1 MVPFKHY
8 MVNVCDENVLFP
20 APANATVAELK
31 ALAIMKYFELHPEKI
46 GGQVV
51 QLETPCQWGGECPEG
66 VENCSVCSRMFADE

>member
-46 GGQVV
+46 SSQVV
-51 QLETPCQWGGECPEG
+51 QLVTPCQWGGECPEG
-66 VENCSVCSRMFADE
+66 ATNCAVCAALMADG